1 MRNIAR
7 LSDNDRRELFRNTA
21 DKMGLNDAIV
31 EKDFWVC
38 FTLDYLFHRS
48 PWKESITFK
57 GGTSLSKAFHLI
69 SRFSEDIDL
78 ILDWRVLGYGKDEP
92 WEKRSNTK
100 QDAFNKEANV
110 RAEVFLSETFCPAVK
125 AGLSQEIGCEANVYI
140 DEKDKQTVIF
150 AYPHLFTNTATLQVI
165 RLEIGALAAWTPAK
179 TAQIEPY
186 AAKYYPKI
194 FEQKETAILTVAPER
209 TFWEKATILHH
220 EANRPEHLEM
230 PQRYS
235 RHYYDLYRIGNLYPL
250 NYREHV
256 ERMKKLTCPIGNVA
270 VAFADGNVITIPYQE
285 RRQLMNRFM
294 PEHGAPKTMTYLPE
308 NEPEL
313 MMILK
318 RERFKRSYHA
328 TAGNLEEY
336 LDKLE
341 KTTLREKLK
350 IAKTVVSTQEVS
362 SHKRGLE
369 R

>member
-100 QDAFNKEANV
+100 QDAFNKEANA

-125 AGLSQEIGCEANVYI
+125 SGLSQEIGCEANVYI

-150 AYPHLFTNTATLQVI
+150 ALSAPFYEYGDFTGDPFRDWCAGSVDSCKNSADRTI
-165 RLEIGALAAWTPAK
+165 RG
-179 TAQIEPY
+179 
-186 AAKYYPKI
+186 KI
-194 FEQKETAILTVAPER
+194 LSEDF
-209 TFWEKATILHH
+209 
-220 EANRPEHLEM
+220 
-230 PQRYS
+230 
-235 RHYYDLYRIGNLYPL
+235 
-250 NYREHV
+250 
-256 ERMKKLTCPIGNVA
+256 
-270 VAFADGNVITIPYQE
+270 
-285 RRQLMNRFM
+285 
-294 PEHGAPKTMTYLPE
+294 
-308 NEPEL
+308 
-313 MMILK
+313 
-318 RERFKRSYHA
+318 
-328 TAGNLEEY
+328 
-336 LDKLE
+336 
-341 KTTLREKLK
+341 
-350 IAKTVVSTQEVS
+350 
-362 SHKRGLE
+362 
-369 R
+369 